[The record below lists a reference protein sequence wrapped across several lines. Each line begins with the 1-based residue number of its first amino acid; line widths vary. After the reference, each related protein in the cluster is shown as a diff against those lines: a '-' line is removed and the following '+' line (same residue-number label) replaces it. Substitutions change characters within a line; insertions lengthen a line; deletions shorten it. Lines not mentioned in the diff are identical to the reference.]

1 MEKQTAVEWLVEKML
16 NQDWY
21 TYKSLEY
28 IEQAKKM
35 EKQQIIDAYETAM
48 ETSEEKQIKS
58 LKEQL
63 KLSQNI
69 SDEMVKKIQYL
80 INMYNAEISKL
91 EKEFKYSSSLLTL
104 RELSTLKSVVMNLEN
119 KLNKY

>member
-1 MEKQTAVEWLVEKML
+1 MITTLRENEGTISEL
-16 NQDWY
+16 
-21 TYKSLEY
+21 
-28 IEQAKKM
+28 KK
-35 EKQQIIDAYETAM
+35 EVD
-48 ETSEEKQIKS
+48 S